1 MCTFQFGEGLRNQ
14 VIVKEINLSVT
25 TNPHAAIAPTRY
37 FGNEIWGAGK
47 LDTDLLAVLHAAN
60 GFKHA
65 LRFGRHTEV
74 DVYGAVPP
82 AIKKRGGATDQKDAS
97 GRTSLV
103 SQDLQRAAQTLYV
116 DGWSHALM
124 CRLAPQSTQVAF
136 TRGGPVYRTAGRV
149 FSPPLNIQVLIMAKV
164 LVTGSNRGIGLELVK
179 AFRQRGDTVFALC
192 RTTNPDLEATNAN
205 IITGI
210 DVTDDALLNVLPR
223 ALEDITLDIV
233 VLNAGVLSS
242 ESLQMPNF
250 DAIRHQFEVNTLGPL
265 RAAIALLPNLKHGSK
280 IGIITS
286 RMGSVADNTSGGMY
300 GYRASKAAVNA
311 VGRSLAMDLKERG
324 VAVQLLHPGF
334 VRTDLTR
341 GNGIINADES
351 ARTLVERIDELTL
364 EETGTFR
371 HQNGEYLPW

>member
-1 MCTFQFGEGLRNQ
+1 M
-14 VIVKEINLSVT
+14 
-25 TNPHAAIAPTRY
+25 
-37 FGNEIWGAGK
+37 
-47 LDTDLLAVLHAAN
+47 AN
-60 GFKHA
+60 
-65 LRFGRHTEV
+65 
-74 DVYGAVPP
+74 
-82 AIKKRGGATDQKDAS
+82 
-97 GRTSLV
+97 
-103 SQDLQRAAQTLYV
+103 
-116 DGWSHALM
+116 
-124 CRLAPQSTQVAF
+124 
-136 TRGGPVYRTAGRV
+136 
-149 FSPPLNIQVLIMAKV
+149 V

-265 RAAIALLPNLKHGSK
+265 RAAIALLPNLKNGSK

-334 VRTDLTR
+334 VRTDMTR
-341 GNGIINADES
+341 GNGLINADES
-351 ARTLVERIDELTL
+351 ARTLVERLDELTL

>member
-1 MCTFQFGEGLRNQ
+1 
-14 VIVKEINLSVT
+14 
-25 TNPHAAIAPTRY
+25 
-37 FGNEIWGAGK
+37 
-47 LDTDLLAVLHAAN
+47 
-60 GFKHA
+60 
-65 LRFGRHTEV
+65 
-74 DVYGAVPP
+74 
-82 AIKKRGGATDQKDAS
+82 
-97 GRTSLV
+97 
-103 SQDLQRAAQTLYV
+103 
-116 DGWSHALM
+116 
-124 CRLAPQSTQVAF
+124 
-136 TRGGPVYRTAGRV
+136 
-149 FSPPLNIQVLIMAKV
+149 VLIMANV

-205 IITGI
+205 IMTGI

-286 RMGSVADNTSGGMY
+286 RMGSIDDNTSGGMY

-324 VAVQLLHPGF
+324 IAVQLLHPGF

-351 ARTLVERIDELTL
+351 ARTLVERLDELTL